1 MLSNWLRGGFEMNR
15 HGEWRLKPQ
24 VADTL
29 QRDVQA
35 IMVQTGW
42 NRSLSRSAEKSTMM
56 GTTWNLELGRDA
68 GAPESPSARSSK
80 ANSMP
85 SRRGI
90 GASAGIG
97 ANSSDMGSTASTATA
112 SIDIVNYDV
121 RNAIANAERVAAK
134 SPSPERMFSEALSR
148 QVLGDKGLRNKYLEN
163 ADSGRGT
170 WDLSAP
176 ITSTEQ
182 SKILDTGRFTTD
194 RDHSSEDGDPAY
206 KVRKDQ

>member
-1 MLSNWLRGGFEMNR
+1 
-15 HGEWRLKPQ
+15 
-24 VADTL
+24 
-29 QRDVQA
+29 
-35 IMVQTGW
+35 
-42 NRSLSRSAEKSTMM
+42 
-56 GTTWNLELGRDA
+56 
-68 GAPESPSARSSK
+68 
-80 ANSMP
+80 
-85 SRRGI
+85 
-90 GASAGIG
+90 
-97 ANSSDMGSTASTATA
+97 MGSTASAATA

-148 QVLGDKGLRNKYLEN
+148 QVLGDKGLRNKYLEK